1 MAEEE
6 HRGTEQT
13 AAKNDAPA
21 ADAERESERRMGE
34 SLPDAGGDT
43 SRPITDTAEN
53 LGESPGEVTN
63 SGAEGDGTAAKNTD
77 TSAATGSATG
87 QGDAEGGDADNA
99 ASSSSTADSAAAH
112 DATPPAKET
121 EATEIP
127 RSGSAATSS
136 GSTSAAQ
143 PPTAQ
148 GPLPEEKRI
157 RRRKRPEDSW
167 FTFSLKS
174 MWSIAAAILLLWG
187 LHNFWTSWRLN
198 AFCCAVQEAVNAPDG
213 IEKLPQIND
222 WRVREIEEGTL
233 QVSRGDG
240 AYTVYV
246 WRLSGG
252 GYFVDTIARRP

>member
-21 ADAERESERRMGE
+21 ADAERESERRMEE

-53 LGESPGEVTN
+53 LGESSGEVTT
-63 SGAEGDGTAAKNTD
+63 SGAEGGGPAVKNTD
-77 TSAATGSATG
+77 IPAATGSATG

-99 ASSSSTADSAAAH
+99 ASSSNTADSTAAH

-121 EATEIP
+121 EAPEVP

-136 GSTSAAQ
+136 GSTPAAQ

-148 GPLPEEKRI
+148 GPLPEEKRV
-157 RRRKRPEDSW
+157 RRRKLPEDSW

-213 IEKLPQIND
+213 IEKLPQISD

>member
-77 TSAATGSATG
+77 TPAATGSATG

-99 ASSSSTADSAAAH
+99 TSSSSTAGSAAAH

-121 EATEIP
+121 EATEVP
-127 RSGSAATSS
+127 GSAATSS
-136 GSTSAAQ
+136 VSTSAAQ

-148 GPLPEEKRI
+148 GPLPEGKRV
-157 RRRKRPEDSW
+157 RRRKLPEDSW

-174 MWSIAAAILLLWG
+174 MWGIAAAILLLWG
-187 LHNFWTSWRLN
+187 LHNFWTSWRLD

>member
-53 LGESPGEVTN
+53 LGESPGEVTT
-63 SGAEGDGTAAKNTD
+63 SGAEGGGTSAKNTD
-77 TSAATGSATG
+77 TPAATGSATG

-99 ASSSSTADSAAAH
+99 TSSSSTADSAAAH
-112 DATPPAKET
+112 DATPSAKET
-121 EATEIP
+121 EATEVP
-127 RSGSAATSS
+127 GSAATSS
-136 GSTSAAQ
+136 VSTSAAQ

-148 GPLPEEKRI
+148 GPLPEEKLV
-157 RRRKRPEDSW
+157 RRWELPEDSW

-174 MWSIAAAILLLWG
+174 MWGIAAAILLLWG

-213 IEKLPQIND
+213 IEKLPQISD

>member
-13 AAKNDAPA
+13 ATKNDAPA
-21 ADAERESERRMGE
+21 ADAEHESERRMEE
-34 SLPDAGGDT
+34 SLTDAGADMG
-43 SRPITDTAEN
+43 RPITDTAES

-63 SGAEGDGTAAKNTD
+63 SGAEGDGHAAKNTD
-77 TSAATGSATG
+77 IPAATSSATD
-87 QGDAEGGDADNA
+87 QGDTEGEDADNA
-99 ASSSSTADSAAAH
+99 ASSSSTAGSAAAH
-112 DATPPAKET
+112 DATPSAKET
-121 EATEIP
+121 EATEVP
-127 RSGSAATSS
+127 GSAATSS
-136 GSTSAAQ
+136 VSTSAAQ

-148 GPLPEEKRI
+148 GPLPEGKRV
-157 RRRKRPEDSW
+157 RRRKLPEDSW

-174 MWSIAAAILLLWG
+174 MWGIAAAILLLWG

-213 IEKLPQIND
+213 IEKLPQISD

>member
-21 ADAERESERRMGE
+21 ADEERESERRMGE

-53 LGESPGEVTN
+53 LGESSGEVTT
-63 SGAEGDGTAAKNTD
+63 SGAEGGGPAVKNTD
-77 TSAATGSATG
+77 TPAATGSATG

-121 EATEIP
+121 EAPEVP
-127 RSGSAATSS
+127 RSAATSS
-136 GSTSAAQ
+136 VSTSAAQ
-143 PPTAQ
+143 PPTAH
-148 GPLPEEKRI
+148 GPLPEGKRV
-157 RRRKRPEDSW
+157 RRRKLPEDSW

-174 MWSIAAAILLLWG
+174 MWSIAATILLLWG

-213 IEKLPQIND
+213 IEKLPQISD